1 MRREEGGERRER
13 EEGRSDS
20 PSSLL
25 SLPSSDPV
33 TLEIFKNLFISVAEE
48 MGVTLGR
55 TAYSPNIKERRDF
68 SCACFLGDGRMIA
81 QAAHIPVH
89 LGAMPASVR
98 AAVEAF
104 DTWSPGDLVVLNDP
118 YLGGTHLPDITMV
131 SPVFVPDLPR
141 PAGGED
147 AMYPSLGEGGTAH
160 RAPSSPS
167 PNPSPES
174 GGPAL
179 SPLGGEG
186 AMYPSLGEG
195 GMLAFF
201 VASRAH
207 HADVGGMSPGSMPLA
222 TEIYQEG
229 LIIPPVKLVEAGQTN
244 QAVLDI
250 ILRNVRTP
258 VERRGDLAAQMA
270 AHRVGEQRLHDIVA
284 RYGLE
289 ETLRYARGL
298 LAYAER
304 LTRAAIARI
313 PPGTYPF
320 TDHLDDGGLPGDRES
335 GSGKSGSRELGMG
348 DGERPLLPTSLIP
361 TYPLQFPT
369 IRATVVVKGDAMTVD
384 FIGSSPA
391 VAGPLNAVRA
401 ITESA
406 TWYVA
411 RCVAGSDVPAN
422 SGTFAPVQV
431 VVPRGSLLDA
441 DPPHAVAGGNVETS
455 QRVVDA
461 VLGALAQALPDL
473 IPAASQGTM
482 NNVTVGGYDPERQA
496 PFAYYETVGGGAG
509 GGPAG
514 DGLSGIHVHM
524 TNTLNTPV
532 EAMEYTYPIRVR
544 RYALRRG
551 SGGEG
556 LHCGGDGLIR
566 DIEFLC
572 PATVTILSER
582 RRTAPYGLRGGQP
595 GRPGRN
601 VLLHDGEEQDLPGKA
616 ELQVQAGDVLSL
628 RTPGGGGWG
637 EPGTA

>member
-1 MRREEGGERRER
+1 M
-13 EEGRSDS
+13 SQ
-20 PSSLL
+20 L
-25 SLPSSDPV
+25 DPI

-68 SCACFLGDGRMIA
+68 SCACFLANAQMIA

-89 LGAMPASVR
+89 LGAMPASVH
-98 AAVEAF
+98 AALQAF
-104 DTWSPGDLVVLNDP
+104 EEWAPGDLVVLNDP

-131 SPVFVPDLPR
+131 SPVFVPDT
-141 PAGGED
+141 
-147 AMYPSLGEGGTAH
+147 PSPLTGEGWREGEKVTLA
-160 RAPSSPS
+160 
-167 PNPSPES
+167 EV
-174 GGPAL
+174 AL
-179 SPLGGEG
+179 SPDSSPRAGEQ
-186 AMYPSLGEG
+186 AP
-195 GMLAFF
+195 AFF

-222 TEIYQEG
+222 SEIYQEG
-229 LIIPPVKLVEAGQTN
+229 LIIPPVKLVEAGRTN

-270 AHRVGEQRLHDIVA
+270 AHRVGEGRLLEIVA

-289 ETLRYARGL
+289 ETQRYARGL

-313 PPGTYPF
+313 PDGAYSF
-320 TDHLDDGGLPGDRES
+320 ADELDDGGIPGPRLSSHHATDSQPAPRIQAIVFVQ
-335 GSGKSGSRELGMG
+335 G
-348 DGERPLLPTSLIP
+348 DSM
-361 TYPLQFPT
+361 
-369 IRATVVVKGDAMTVD
+369 VVD
-384 FIGSSPA
+384 FTGSSPA
-391 VAGPLNAVRA
+391 VVGPLNAVRA

-411 RCVAGSDVPAN
+411 RCVAGEDVPVN
-422 SGTFAPVQV
+422 SGAFAPVQV
-431 VVPRGSLLDA
+431 IVPKGSLLDA

-455 QRVVDA
+455 QRVVDT
-461 VLGALAQALPDL
+461 VLGALAKALPDL

-482 NNVTVGGYDPERQA
+482 NNVTVGGHDAERDT

-509 GGPAG
+509 AGPAG

-532 EAMEYTYPIRVR
+532 EALEYTYPVRVR
-544 RYALRRG
+544 RYSLRRG
-551 SGGEG
+551 SGGAG
-556 LHCGGDGLIR
+556 WHRGGDGLVR
-566 DIEFLC
+566 EIEFLC

-582 RRTAPYGLRGGQP
+582 RRGAPYGLLGGEP
-595 GRPGRN
+595 GKPGRN
-601 VLLHDGEEQDLPGKA
+601 VLIRAGEEQDLPGKA
-616 ELQVQAGDVLSL
+616 ECQVETGDILSL

-637 EPGTA
+637 SPQA

>member
-1 MRREEGGERRER
+1 VGQ
-13 EEGRSDS
+13 
-20 PSSLL
+20 L
-25 SLPSSDPV
+25 DPI

-68 SCACFLGDGRMIA
+68 SCACFLADGRMIA

-98 AAVEAF
+98 AALQAF
-104 DTWSPGDLVVLNDP
+104 ETWAPGDLVVLNDP

-131 SPVFVPDLPR
+131 SPVFVSPLLR
-141 PAGGED
+141 E
-147 AMYPSLGEGGTAH
+147 GEGEVLPQ
-160 RAPSSPS
+160 PS
-167 PNPSPES
+167 
-174 GGPAL
+174 
-179 SPLGGEG
+179 
-186 AMYPSLGEG
+186 
-195 GMLAFF
+195 FF
-201 VASRAH
+201 IASRAH

-229 LIIPPVKLVEAGQTN
+229 LIIPPVKLVEARRIN

-250 ILRNVRTP
+250 ILHNVRTP

-270 AHRVGEQRLHDIVA
+270 AHRVGEQRLHEIVA
-284 RYGLE
+284 RYRLE

-304 LTRAAIARI
+304 LTRAAIAQI
-313 PPGTYPF
+313 PDGVYTF
-320 TDHLDDGGLPGDRES
+320 TDYLDDGGMPNAQ
-335 GSGKSGSRELGMG
+335 
-348 DGERPLLPTSLIP
+348 RPTHNDQSPIYQSTNPQI
-361 TYPLQFPT
+361 QV
-369 IRATVVVKGDAMTVD
+369 AVTVEGDAMTVD
-384 FIGSSPA
+384 FTGSSPA

-406 TWYVA
+406 TWYVV
-411 RCVAGSDVPAN
+411 RCVAGGDAPVN
-422 SGTFAPVQV
+422 SGTFTPVHV
-431 VVPRGSLLDA
+431 VVPKGSLLDA

-461 VLGALAQALPDL
+461 VLGALAQALPGL

-482 NNVTVGGYDPERQA
+482 NNVTVGGYDPERETV
-496 PFAYYETVGGGAG
+496 FAYYETVGGGAG
-509 GGPAG
+509 AGLAG

-532 EAMEYTYPIRVR
+532 EAMEYTYPVRVR
-544 RYALRRG
+544 RYALRHG
-551 SGGEG
+551 SGGAG
-556 LHCGGDGLIR
+556 QHHGGDGLVR
-566 DIEFLC
+566 EIEFLC

-582 RRTAPYGLRGGQP
+582 RRTAPYGLHGGEAGKQ
-595 GRPGRN
+595 GRN
-601 VLLHDGEEQDLPGKA
+601 VLIRDGKEQDLPGKA
-616 ELQVQAGDVLSL
+616 EIVVDTEDVLSL

-637 EPGTA
+637 HPVQQKYAP